1 MIPGT
6 GSPSGNI
13 HRLSTLVS
21 WFRSTAFCLEDNMP
35 YMCWPP
41 SADVSVLPWRRV
53 LLEEEEVEE
62 EEEEEEDDDEEEEE
76 EDDEDEEDGIA
87 DIAAIAGIEEGAS
100 SDNCGSSK
108 SDNKV
113 GMATTSRLLTGAK
126 KASSFLSRRPLYWS
140 SRATLMSATIFRRR
154 MSASS
159 NGTVLDGS

>member
-1 MIPGT
+1 
-6 GSPSGNI
+6 
-13 HRLSTLVS
+13 
-21 WFRSTAFCLEDNMP
+21 
-35 YMCWPP
+35 
-41 SADVSVLPWRRV
+41 V
-53 LLEEEEVEE
+53 LLEEDVEE

-76 EDDEDEEDGIA
+76 EDEEDGIA
-87 DIAAIAGIEEGAS
+87 DIAAIAGIEEGS
-100 SDNCGSSK
+100 SIDNCGSSK